1 MVTAIV
7 LAAGSGSRMNQKKEK
22 QFLLLDGKPLLYYS
36 LKTFEASIVDE
47 IILVTMEKDIE
58 YCRTEIVE
66 KYGFSKV
73 KRIVPGGKER
83 YDSVQ
88 KGIKASDRRHKTVMI
103 HDAARP
109 FVTNRMILDSI
120 SAARRYKA
128 CTVAVPVKDTIKV
141 VDDYGFGEE
150 TPDRSK
156 LYQIQTPQTFDRE
169 VITEA
174 YSRLRISGDKDITDD
189 TMIVERYL
197 DQKVKMVEG
206 SYNNI
211 KVTTSEDMVFAE
223 AIIRGEKDGYEK
235 E

>member
-1 MVTAIV
+1 MVSAIV

-22 QFLLLDGKPLLYYS
+22 QFLLLDGKPVLYYS

-47 IILVTMEKDIE
+47 IILVTKEKDID
-58 YCRTEIVE
+58 YCREEIVE
-66 KYGFSKV
+66 KYGFTKV
-73 KRIVPGGKER
+73 KRIVSGGKER

-88 KGIKASDRRHKTVMI
+88 KGMRAADKRNNIIMI

-141 VDDYGFGEE
+141 VDEYEFGVE
-150 TPDRSK
+150 TPDRST
-156 LYQIQTPQTFDRE
+156 LYIIQTPQTFDRKLLR
-169 VITEA
+169 EA
-174 YSRLRISGDKDITDD
+174 YDRLRISGDKDITDD

-197 DQKVKMVEG
+197 DQRVNMVEG
-206 SYNNI
+206 SYKNI
-211 KVTTSEDMVFAE
+211 KITTPEDMPVAE
-223 AIIRGEKDGYEK
+223 ALLSSL
-235 E
+235 

>member
-22 QFLLLDGKPLLYYS
+22 QFLLIDGKPLLYYS

-47 IILVTMEKDIE
+47 IILVTKEKDIE

-66 KYGFSKV
+66 KYGFGKV
-73 KRIVPGGKER
+73 RRIVPGGRER

-88 KGIKASDRRHKTVMI
+88 RGIKASDKKHKTVMI

-120 SAARRYKA
+120 AVARRYNA

-141 VDDYGFGEE
+141 VDDYGFGVE
-150 TPDRSK
+150 TPDRST
-156 LYQIQTPQTFDRE
+156 LYQIQTPQTFDRG

-174 YSRLRISGDKDITDD
+174 YSRMRISGDKDITDD

-197 DQKVKMVEG
+197 DQRVKIVEG
-206 SYNNI
+206 SYKNI
-211 KVTTSEDMVFAE
+211 KVTTPEDIFIAE
-223 AIIRGEKDGYEK
+223 AIIKGENHE
-235 E
+235 EI

>member
-22 QFLLLDGKPLLYYS
+22 QFLLLAGKPLLYYS

-47 IILVTMEKDIE
+47 IILVTKEKDIE

-211 KVTTSEDMVFAE
+211 KVTTPEDMVFAE

>member
-1 MVTAIV
+1 MVSAIV

-22 QFLLLDGKPLLYYS
+22 QFLLLDGKPVLYYS

-47 IILVTMEKDIE
+47 IILVTKEKDID
-58 YCRTEIVE
+58 YCREEIVE

-73 KRIVPGGKER
+73 RRIVSGGKER

-88 KGIKASDRRHKTVMI
+88 KGMRAADKRNNIIMI

-141 VDDYGFGEE
+141 VDEYEFGVE
-150 TPDRSK
+150 TPDRST
-156 LYQIQTPQTFDRE
+156 LYIIQTPQTFDRKLLR
-169 VITEA
+169 EA
-174 YSRLRISGDKDITDD
+174 YDRLRISGDKDITDD

-197 DQKVKMVEG
+197 DQRVKMVEG
-206 SYNNI
+206 SYRNI
-211 KVTTSEDMVFAE
+211 KITTPEDMPVAE
-223 AIIRGEKDGYEK
+223 ALLSSL
-235 E
+235 

>member
-47 IILVTMEKDIE
+47 IILVTKEKDIE

-211 KVTTSEDMVFAE
+211 KVTTPEDMVFAE